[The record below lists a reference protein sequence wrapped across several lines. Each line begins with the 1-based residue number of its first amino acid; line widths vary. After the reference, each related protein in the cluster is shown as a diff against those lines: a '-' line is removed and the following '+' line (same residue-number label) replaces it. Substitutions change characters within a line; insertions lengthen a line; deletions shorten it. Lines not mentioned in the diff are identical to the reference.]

1 MFWDRVAGIYD
12 LFGNV
17 YNGKVDRELC
27 RVVASQIGPGDSVL
41 ECACGTGMISVHIAW
56 KCRHLIATDWV
67 VVVPVHG
74 GSFFMVKQWR
84 HGMEALSVEFPAGVC
99 EPGEDPAVTASRE
112 LREETGC
119 LAGKLTLLCTC
130 NPNPALFKNRLSVF
144 LAEDL
149 TPTGRQELDADE
161 YINAFEVP
169 MEDLMQNFGT
179 GQYQHAYTGMA
190 LGMYLRHRLTNGKP
204 VC

>member
-1 MFWDRVAGIYD
+1 MNDSKLLWTVHSRKSICHTPVFDVLAQEETAADGLSGTYVAID
-12 LFGNV
+12 
-17 YNGKVDRELC
+17 
-27 RVVASQIGPGDSVL
+27 AP
-41 ECACGTGMISVHIAW
+41 
-56 KCRHLIATDWV
+56 DWV

-99 EPGEDPAVTASRE
+99 EPGEDPAVTAARE

-169 MEDLMQNFGT
+169 MEELMQSFGT

-190 LGMYLRHRLTNGKP
+190 LGMYLRHRLMSGEP